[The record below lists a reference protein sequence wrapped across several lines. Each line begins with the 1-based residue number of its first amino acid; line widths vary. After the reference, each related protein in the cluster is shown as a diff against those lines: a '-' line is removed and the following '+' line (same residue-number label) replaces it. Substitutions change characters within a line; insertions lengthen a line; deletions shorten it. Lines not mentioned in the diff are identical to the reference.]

1 MLLNVRLRVV
11 VYVRKGK
18 PCVFTSHDGSRGK
31 TGKQTTIH
39 PFFGYVEE
47 ERVFVDGLLN
57 MIFVCSMID

>member
-1 MLLNVRLRVV
+1 MSVRLCIV

-18 PCVFTSHDGSRGK
+18 PCVFTLHDGSGGK

-47 ERVFVDGLLN
+47 ERVCVDGLFN
-57 MIFVCSMID
+57 MLLCAP